1 MCCAS
6 CGHWLCGRWKAVKKL
21 FFGLLLLM
29 NAYVWPLWGG
39 IDGWVTWGAL
49 LLTIWGVIGF
59 VRAGTACGQGSC
71 CSSTAN
77 VCVPAVKKKKK

>member
-1 MCCAS
+1 MCCGTCAS

-29 NAYVWPLWGG
+29 NAYVWPLWDG

-49 LLTIWGVIGF
+49 LMTVWGVIGF
-59 VRAGTACGQGSC
+59 VRAGTACGQC
-71 CSSTAN
+71 CGTSSVSA
-77 VCVPAVKKKKK
+77 PATKKKRR